1 MTVRWMDFFSTTHSV
16 TVGVGQQV
24 NVNFPLVNGSWAW
37 LDGDGW
43 ERTGFNAACKWVQAT
58 FRGMEGRGWPF
69 NEDDYVRI
77 QARCYKTKGEPD
89 AASLMSEIK
98 QAFGDAADI
107 TEHVAEIVQSGADSA
122 NAIIDVYRNFQAA
135 KMKIPPQV

>member
-43 ERTGFNAACKWVQAT
+43 ERTGFNPACKWVQAT

-77 QARCYKTKGEPD
+77 GARCYKTKGEPD

-98 QAFGDAADI
+98 QAFGDAAEI
-107 TEHVAEIVQSGADSA
+107 TGHV
-122 NAIIDVYRNFQAA
+122 N
-135 KMKIPPQV
+135 